1 MNVDAIIRHAG
12 WVLFAWVFVDQSGVP
27 VPVVPTL
34 VAAGALAGRGG
45 ASCAVMLAA
54 AGGAALVAGMVW
66 YGIGRWHGAQVLSLL
81 GRVLHRPRVW
91 IDHIEHAFHAHE
103 VGFQFSAQFLP
114 QLNPIAAGLA
124 GATGV
129 GLPRYIVIASAAAMA
144 WAGTWIAVG
153 YLLADVLADAVAYL
167 GVWIVVLIALA
178 VVALGAIRY
187 ARRRRSRTE
196 LVKSAALV
204 LVIAGA
210 LSGCGGAMSEVNALS
225 VSKVNQEEDTMPVI
239 AILGAGPGM
248 GLAIAK
254 TFGARGYRVALLSR
268 NPAKQERLVA
278 ELATHGIIAAAFRA
292 DARNYGSVASGLA
305 AVKQRF
311 GSIDV
316 LEFSPAVSRARP
328 PTRSR
333 RSTGSST
340 RTATRSKRSSCWTWP
355 SGFRSRLSRPG
366 WLRRRR
372 ECDEHEHEPRIRSRR
387 RESFPCP
394 PGRPADRDDRGA
406 LCRLSRGDPGGGGTA
421 PHRRNRAGGRA
432 GRAHLRRMGRYYGG
446 LRHRS
451 DPSPR
456 VRVPDAPELQGRDA
470 RQGRRCPLR
479 DRSPDI

>member
-1 MNVDAIIRHAG
+1 MNVDAIIHHAG
-12 WVLFAWVFVDQSGVP
+12 WVLFAWVFVNQSGVP

-45 ASCAVMLAA
+45 SSCAVMLAA
-54 AGGAALVAGMVW
+54 AAGATLVADMVW

-91 IDHIEHAFHAHE
+91 DGHIEHAFHAHE
-103 VGFQFSAQFLP
+103 VGFQLWAQFLP

-129 GLPRYIVIASAAAMA
+129 GLARYIVIASAAAMA
-144 WAGTWIAVG
+144 WAGTWITVG
-153 YLLADVLADAVAYL
+153 YLLADVP
-167 GVWIVVLIALA
+167 GFWIVVLVALA
-178 VVALGAIRY
+178 IVAFGALRS

-254 TFGARGYRVALLSR
+254 TFGARDYRVALLSR

-278 ELATHGIIAAAFRA
+278 ELARHGILAAAFRA
-292 DARNYGSVASGLA
+292 DPRDRGSVASGFE
-305 AVKQRF
+305 AVKQRL

-316 LEFSPAVSRARP
+316 LEFSPVDRTMPLPAVTELTRENVRVSIDLYVHGAVAAVNQVLPAMLARHSG
-328 PTRSR
+328 TILFT
-333 RSTGSST
+333 TGASSVLPVP
-340 RTATRSKRSSCWTWP
+340 RCGPVGAAMAWLRNWAHALHAAVAPKGVQVGHVAIGDFVGR
-355 SGFRSRLSRPG
+355 RPG
-366 WLRRRR
+366 ATPDAIAPLYWEL
-372 ECDEHEHEPRIRSRR
+372 H
-387 RESFPCP
+387 
-394 PGRPADRDDRGA
+394 
-406 LCRLSRGDPGGGGTA
+406 
-421 PHRRNRAGGRA
+421 PHR
-432 GRAHLRRMGRYYGG
+432 HEIEKVFL
-446 LRHRS
+446 LE
-451 DPSPR
+451 
-456 VRVPDAPELQGRDA
+456 V
-470 RQGRRCPLR
+470 
-479 DRSPDI
+479 

>member
-1 MNVDAIIRHAG
+1 MNVDAIIHHAG
-12 WVLFAWVFVDQSGVP
+12 WVLFVWVFVNQSGVP
-27 VPVVPTL
+27 VPVVPSL

-45 ASCAVMLAA
+45 SSCAVMLAA
-54 AGGAALVAGMVW
+54 AAGAALVADMVW

-103 VGFQFSAQFLP
+103 VGFQLWAQFLP

-144 WAGTWIAVG
+144 WAGTWITVG
-153 YLLADVLADAVAYL
+153 YLLADVLADAVAYP
-167 GVWIVVLIALA
+167 GFWIVVLVALA
-178 VVALGAIRY
+178 IVAFGALRSG
-187 ARRRRSRTE
+187 RRRRSRTE

-316 LEFSPAVSRARP
+316 LEFSPADCTQPIPSATELTHENVRVSIDFYVHGAVAAVNQVLP
-328 PTRSR
+328 DMLAR
-333 RSTGSST
+333 RSGTILFTTGASSVYPAP
-340 RTATRSKRSSCWTWP
+340 RFGAVGAAMAWLRNWAHALHDAVAPKGVQVGHVAIGAFIGRQPGATPDAIAPLYRELHTHRHEIEKVFLLDVAEWLPEQTQP
-355 SGFRSRLSRPG
+355 SRL
-366 WLRRRR
+366 
-372 ECDEHEHEPRIRSRR
+372 
-387 RESFPCP
+387 
-394 PGRPADRDDRGA
+394 
-406 LCRLSRGDPGGGGTA
+406 A
-421 PHRRNRAGGRA
+421 PKTKG
-432 GRAHLRRMGRYYGG
+432 
-446 LRHRS
+446 
-451 DPSPR
+451 
-456 VRVPDAPELQGRDA
+456 VR
-470 RQGRRCPLR
+470 
-479 DRSPDI
+479 